1 MKESLKDRVT
11 NVADVSG
18 YYMQLEIKTVILSST

>member
-1 MKESLKDRVT
+1 MRGSLKDRVT
-11 NVADVSG
+11 NVGDVLG